1 MACFGAQNKAFVDYV
16 SFFGHESHDINITIQ
31 APFFKIIRK
40 AAKSFFVSFS
50 VYILDIWI
58 GSIFLTWVGSD
69 PGIQDCQEVRLP
81 NTWTHATRLCFT
93 TKMASCSDG
102 IDELSDVELD
112 EEVMETVSGPAR
124 AEITRERSVRS
135 TGGKYGKRGKSDV
148 KKVSLHDRIAQ
159 FPNQNLAI
167 RESPQRKAFWETM
180 LFR

>member
-1 MACFGAQNKAFVDYV
+1 MSAFW
-16 SFFGHESHDINITIQ
+16 GHESHDINITIQ

-112 EEVMETVSGPAR
+112 EEVTETVSGPAR
-124 AEITRERSVRS
+124 AEITR
-135 TGGKYGKRGKSDV
+135 KFK
-148 KKVSLHDRIAQ
+148 
-159 FPNQNLAI
+159 
-167 RESPQRKAFWETM
+167 ETS
-180 LFR
+180 